1 MGRLKMATATLVQN
15 YNLNESKISSNTL
28 KVKKD
33 KIVRETDTA
42 NYIADMILELRNL
55 AKTADFK
62 TLQGL
67 LEISYYEA
75 FSCAN
80 RIEIPAGEE
89 ELLQQIGTDARKAAA
104 RAR

>member
-1 MGRLKMATATLVQN
+1 MVTATHIQD
-15 YNLNESKISSNTL
+15 YNQS
-28 KVKKD
+28 D
-33 KIVRETDTA
+33 KIETKSKPKFRKSGRVYETDTA

-75 FSCAN
+75 YGHAHH
-80 RIEIPAGEE
+80 IEVPEGEDQHLH
-89 ELLQQIGTDARKAAA
+89 ELGADARKAAA
-104 RAR
+104 ASL